1 MTNISFS
8 EATAEQN
15 LEHFVTSEGSFN
27 ERDFDR
33 LASYHANDVVVHMP
47 DGGVVHGV
55 EKHMEDLR
63 QMLVWAPD
71 LKVIEYVTEVAS
83 GDWTATVSV
92 LTGTFSEPMPLPD
105 GASLPPTGKSVNIQV
120 ATFAHWKDG
129 QITEE
134 SLFWDGAA
142 FAQQLGLA

>member
-15 LEHFVTSEGSFN
+15 LEHFITSEEAFN
-27 ERDFDR
+27 DRDFDR
-33 LASYHANDVVVHMP
+33 LASYHADDVVVQMP
-47 DGGVVHGV
+47 DGSVVHGV
-55 EKHMEDLR
+55 EQHMQDLR

-71 LKVIEYVTEVAS
+71 FKVVEYVTEVAS
-83 GDWTATVSV
+83 GDWTATVGV

-105 GASLPPTGKSVNIQV
+105 GTSMSPTGKSANLQV
-120 ATFAHWKDG
+120 ATFARWKDG
-129 QITEE
+129 QIAEE

-142 FAQQLGLA
+142 FASQLGLA